1 MVKIWFLLVLLSI
14 QNEQAL
20 VYRGFLGYSSEEKCL
35 QRAVDAENFM
45 IDVEIRKGTGN
56 SIWIES
62 FCIAFD
68 IFDSEVIKKNDK
80 PKGTES

>member
-1 MVKIWFLLVLLSI
+1 
-14 QNEQAL
+14 
-20 VYRGFLGYSSEEKCL
+20 
-35 QRAVDAENFM
+35 
-45 IDVEIRKGTGN
+45 VEIRKGTGN